1 MQSLVQ
7 AAEDRARAADDR
19 ANSLEQRIKELEE
32 RPLPL
37 AKRLQS
43 ATAFVFGVTQ
53 PPLSNDPA
61 DIAAAV
67 SERSGA
73 SARATTVSGT
83 SMGEARLGQSNPGF
97 PGRSSAL
104 QYCLVHLAL
113 TAALTKKYKKPHS
126 PVHTEVMDMLASK
139 CADQDMA
146 RLRVKEEETEALTVI
161 GVVLALKCMLV
172 GTVAKAHPGAS
183 TMALAF
189 MQIESQLLKT
199 DLPMPIITLELNMRT
214 CVADQIAAGQPAES
228 AALATPTSAEFK
240 AAYDILIVEPNKR
253 HEERLAS
260 SKTTDELAPRAA
272 YRHEDQGARKTPTQ
286 APAKPKARG
295 TGPSSTLADVCRDFN
310 SNKCARDAGDCK
322 FRHVCSA
329 PCCIAK
335 NLRHSYTNCKTRLTP
350 PKDKTE

>member
-1 MQSLVQ
+1 MIEPTASSSESRSLRG
-7 AAEDRARAADDR
+7 A
-19 ANSLEQRIKELEE
+19 
-32 RPLPL
+32 PCPW
-37 AKRLQS
+37 QS
-43 ATAFVFGVTQ
+43 ASSPQPNLSSEFGVTQ
-53 PPLSNDPA
+53 LPLSNDPA

-73 SARATTVSGT
+73 SATARVTTVFGT

-126 PVHTEVMDMLASK
+126 PVHTEVMDMLANK

-172 GTVAKAHPGAS
+172 GMVAKAHPGAS
-183 TMALAF
+183 TLALAF
-189 MQIESQLLKT
+189 MQIETQLLKT
-199 DLPMPIITLELNMRT
+199 DLPMPIITFEINMRT

-260 SKTTDELAPRAA
+260 SKTTESLRRGLPTATRIKEHARPRPKPRPSPRPAARAPAVPWLTSAETLTATSARATPATASFATCAAPRAA
-272 YRHEDQGARKTPTQ
+272 SPRTCATRTPT
-286 APAKPKARG
+286 ARRASRHPR
-295 TGPSSTLADVCRDFN
+295 TRPSD
-310 SNKCARDAGDCK
+310 
-322 FRHVCSA
+322 
-329 PCCIAK
+329 
-335 NLRHSYTNCKTRLTP
+335 
-350 PKDKTE
+350 